1 MRMAEKCS
9 EPMNLYFS
17 ILPRAG
23 GTFVYDVGYKT
34 IREVK
39 TDFARS

>member
-1 MRMAEKCS
+1 MLRTDEFVF
-9 EPMNLYFS
+9 LH
-17 ILPRAG
+17 LPRAG